1 MAPIYLTTVIG
12 LLVTS
17 TILVSGASLRE
28 RRSNRPP
35 RVYPNLLGQVTRQEQ
50 TNTHSHNEKMNGE
63 ELASIMRRRILLP
76 SKVEKAREQKYNEE
90 ALASIM
96 RHIIRFLNDEK
107 AREQKYIEQSDQMT
121 TQRRMQELANKQ
133 EPVFGGRDDEE
144 ANALIMKILVN
155 ELLRKEQTMRQE
167 DGLEKLAS
175 ESE

>member
-50 TNTHSHNEKMNGE
+50 TNTLSHNEKMNGE

-133 EPVFGGRDDEE
+133 ELVFGGRDEE
-144 ANALIMKILVN
+144 VNALIMKILVN
-155 ELLRKEQTMRQE
+155 ELLRKEQATRQE
-167 DGLEKLAS
+167 DGLEKLAL